1 MSVERLSHVESKS
14 TAMED
19 RLDDHGRR
27 ISNLEDA
34 VITVRLGMSELH
46 GDLKLNNQATE
57 HIKRSVS
64 SIEGDTKE
72 MIAVYRASP
81 RQRED
86 VKWWAWMA
94 GAAWAVVMAAATVY
108 AAIAGRG

>member
-1 MSVERLSHVESKS
+1 
-14 TAMED
+14 
-19 RLDDHGRR
+19 
-27 ISNLEDA
+27 
-34 VITVRLGMSELH
+34 MSELH

-57 HIKRSVS
+57 QIKRSVG
-64 SIEGDTKE
+64 SIESDTKE

-86 VKWWAWMA
+86 VRWWAWMA

-108 AAIAGRG
+108 AAIAGRAE